1 MAINQSLQLKL
12 QQKLSPMQ
20 IQLVKLL
27 EIPTAQMEQRIKE
40 EIEANPVLEV
50 DEDAM
55 RRNNDE
61 VPEPQVNAAQDQQ
74 PDDGTIE
81 GYLLN
86 EDIPAYKMQ
95 ANNYSDYYDLRE
107 RVPVSEASS
116 FY

>member
-1 MAINQSLQLKL
+1 MLLKL

-40 EIEANPVLEV
+40 EIESNPVLEV
-50 DEDAM
+50 DEEATLQK
-55 RRNNDE
+55 E
-61 VPEPQVNAAQDQQ
+61 KEQEAEPQINSAQDEQ

-86 EDIPAYKMQ
+86 EDIPAYKLQ
-95 ANNYSDYYDLRE
+95 ANNYSDDDKRE
-107 RVPVSEASS
+107 SVPYSEAAS
-116 FY
+116 FYEHL